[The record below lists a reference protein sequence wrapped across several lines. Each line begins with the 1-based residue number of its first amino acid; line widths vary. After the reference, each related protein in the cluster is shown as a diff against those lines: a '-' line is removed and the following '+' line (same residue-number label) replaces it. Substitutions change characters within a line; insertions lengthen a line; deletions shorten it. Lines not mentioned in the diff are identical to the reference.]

1 MKIIDMDNHAVE
13 LHEIY
18 ITIDVS
24 ELYAEIIEVYK
35 ESQNGPGFVV
45 ITSVTASESEP
56 SNQKDINTDFRRLEP

>member
-1 MKIIDMDNHAVE
+1 MKILDTDNHAVE
-13 LHEIY
+13 LYEIY

-45 ITSVTASESEP
+45 ITSVTAGEP
-56 SNQKDINTDFRRLEP
+56 EPDNQQDIKPDFRRLEP

>member
-1 MKIIDMDNHAVE
+1 MKILDTDNHAVE

-35 ESQNGPGFVV
+35 ESRNGPGFVV
-45 ITSVTASESEP
+45 ITSITAGESEP
-56 SNQKDINTDFRRLEP
+56 DNQKDMNRDFRSLEP

>member
-1 MKIIDMDNHAVE
+1 MKILDTDNHAVG

-35 ESQNGPGFVV
+35 ESRNGHGFVV

-56 SNQKDINTDFRRLEP
+56 GNQKDINTDFRSLEP

>member
-1 MKIIDMDNHAVE
+1 MKILDTDNHAVE

-35 ESQNGPGFVV
+35 ESQNGPGFVL
-45 ITSVTASESEP
+45 ITSITAGDSDP
-56 SNQKDINTDFRRLEP
+56 DNQKDINTDFRSIEP